1 MVETEEGRSRY
12 GVVYGIAAY
21 GLWGLIPLYFK
32 AVAQVAPVEVL
43 AHRALWSFVMLVVL
57 VHALGRW
64 RELWWGL
71 HSSTR
76 DALRAARE
84 YRIEVVEPD

>member
-1 MVETEEGRSRY
+1 MAETGEGRSRY

-32 AVAQVAPVEVL
+32 AVAQLLSFACIGTAVL
-43 AHRALWSFVMLVVL
+43 IYTL
-57 VHALGRW
+57 
-64 RELWWGL
+64 
-71 HSSTR
+71 
-76 DALRAARE
+76 DALRAACE